1 MKNKD
6 LRKILASCRKQI
18 QSLTNVE
25 EPNAD
30 ASFKDS
36 YSWIEF
42 KDKPK
47 KKKKKKHKRSKLLKK
62 LRKLKKLMK
71 RKKHSTF
78 LEKLILSVA
87 PIVVGTISHVIKR
100 RADCKWRCP
109 A

>member
-1 MKNKD
+1 MKNKK

-36 YSWIEF
+36 YAWTEF
-42 KDKPK
+42 KDKYK
-47 KKKKKKHKRSKLLKK
+47 KHKKSKKHKRSKLLKK
-62 LRKLKKLMK
+62 LRKLKK
-71 RKKHSTF
+71 SSSF

-87 PIVVGTISHVIKR
+87 PIVVDTFSYVVKR

>member
-1 MKNKD
+1 MKIKK

-25 EPNAD
+25 EPKTS
-30 ASFKDS
+30 ASFNDS
-36 YSWIEF
+36 YPWKEF
-42 KDKPK
+42 KDKSK

-62 LRKLKKLMK
+62 LRKLKK
-71 RKKHSTF
+71 SSSF
-78 LEKLILSVA
+78 WEKLALSVA

-100 RADCKWRCP
+100 RADYKWRCP